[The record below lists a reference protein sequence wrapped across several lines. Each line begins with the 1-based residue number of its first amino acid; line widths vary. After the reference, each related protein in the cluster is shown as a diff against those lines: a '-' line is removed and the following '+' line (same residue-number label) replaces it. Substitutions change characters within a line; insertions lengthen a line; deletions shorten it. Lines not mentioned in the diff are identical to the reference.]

1 MELEKVADESGAIVP
16 DPSSDVL
23 GRALEVLEP
32 DDAEARQALA
42 LLADRNSE
50 LQRKLIILAGHESAE
65 HAFFQEESWSQEW
78 TGPLPSPEDMAA
90 FNQVQPDLGE
100 RIIRMREIV
109 VDHEIA
115 MDQGTLELNQSVV
128 NAENWMGYL
137 GLGAAFLL
145 SAGSIA
151 AAVLLGLAG
160 HIPVALPVGLGIP
173 AMLLAT
179 TFARLRRRRSEETT
193 SSTAFPGV

>member
-1 MELEKVADESGAIVP
+1 MTDESGAIVP

-42 LLADRNSE
+42 LLADRDSE
-50 LQRKLIILAGHESAE
+50 LQRALIILAGGESGE
-65 HAFFQEESWSQEW
+65 HALFQEETWSREW
-78 TGPLPSPEDMAA
+78 IGPLPSPEDMAA
-90 FNQVQPDLGE
+90 YNQVRPDLVE
-100 RIIRMREIV
+100 RIIRMREDAV
-109 VDHEIA
+109 NNEIA

-128 NAENWMGYL
+128 NAENRMGYL
-137 GLGAAFLL
+137 GLGAASLL
-145 SAGSIA
+145 GVGSIT

-160 HIPVALPVGLGIP
+160 HISVAIPMGLGIP

-179 TFARLRRRRSEETT
+179 TFPRLWQRR
-193 SSTAFPGV
+193 